1 MHSLENRSFFAS
13 ESEIMSRKPYMVGI
27 TGGSASGKTLFI
39 RRLLDSF
46 SEDQICLLSQDNYY
60 RERHLQPRDEKGYE
74 NFDLPESIDHPLFI
88 RDIEELHK
96 GNVVYKEEY
105 TFNNPNIAPKML
117 QFKPAPV
124 IVVEGIFVFYF
135 PEILKKLDLRV
146 FIDAEEHIKLKRR
159 IKRDGQERGYDL
171 EDVLYRYENH
181 VAPTFDR
188 YIRPFRADA
197 DLIVPNNQSFD
208 HALEVIVSFLA
219 NKITLK

>member
-1 MHSLENRSFFAS
+1 MLK
-13 ESEIMSRKPYMVGI
+13 KPYMVGI

-46 SEDQICLLSQDNYY
+46 GEDQICLLSQDNYY
-60 RERHLQPRDEKGYE
+60 RERHLQPKDEKGYE
-74 NFDLPESIDHPLFI
+74 NFDLPESIDNQQFI
-88 RDIEELHK
+88 KDIEELHN
-96 GNVVYKEEY
+96 GKEDQKLEY
-105 TFNNPNIAPKML
+105 TFNNPNMIPKL
-117 QFKPAPV
+117 LTFKPAPV

-135 PEILKKLDLRV
+135 QEILKKLDLRV

-188 YIRPFRADA
+188 LIRPFKADA
-197 DLIVPNNQSFD
+197 DLIVPNNKSFD
-208 HALEVIVSFLA
+208 HALEVITTFL
-219 NKITLK
+219 NTKIS

>member
-1 MHSLENRSFFAS
+1 LHSLKNWGFFAG
-13 ESEIMSRKPYMVGI
+13 ESEIMLKKPYMVGI

-46 SEDQICLLSQDNYY
+46 GEDQICLLSQDNYY
-60 RERHLQPRDEKGYE
+60 RERHLQPKDEKGYE
-74 NFDLPESIDHPLFI
+74 NFDLPESIDNQQFI
-88 RDIEELHK
+88 KDIEALHN
-96 GNVVYKEEY
+96 GKEVQKLEY
-105 TFNNPNIAPKML
+105 TFNNPNMIPKL
-117 QFKPAPV
+117 LTFKPAPV

-135 PEILKKLDLRV
+135 QEILKKLDLRV

-188 YIRPFRADA
+188 FIRPFKADA
-197 DLIVPNNQSFD
+197 DLIVPNNKSFD
-208 HALEVIVSFLA
+208 HALEVITTFL
-219 NKITLK
+219 NTKIS

>member
-1 MHSLENRSFFAS
+1 MLK
-13 ESEIMSRKPYMVGI
+13 KPYMVGI

-46 SEDQICLLSQDNYY
+46 GEDQICLLSQDNYY
-60 RERHLQPRDEKGYE
+60 RERHLQPKDEKGYE
-74 NFDLPESIDHPLFI
+74 NFDLPESIDNQQFI
-88 RDIEELHK
+88 KDIEALHN
-96 GNVVYKEEY
+96 GKEVQKLEY
-105 TFNNPNIAPKML
+105 TFNNPNMIPKL
-117 QFKPAPV
+117 LTFKPAPV

-135 PEILKKLDLRV
+135 QEILKKLDLRV

-188 YIRPFRADA
+188 FIRPFKADA
-197 DLIVPNNQSFD
+197 DLIVPNNKSFD
-208 HALEVIVSFLA
+208 HALEVIVTFLKSKTGA
-219 NKITLK
+219 N

>member
-1 MHSLENRSFFAS
+1 
-13 ESEIMSRKPYMVGI
+13 MVGI

-60 RERHLQPRDEKGYE
+60 RERHLQPKDEKGYE
-74 NFDLPESIDHPLFI
+74 NFDLPESIDHPQFI
-88 RDIEELHK
+88 QDIEDLQSGKMVEKL
-96 GNVVYKEEY
+96 EY
-105 TFNNPNIAPKML
+105 TFNNPNLVPKML

-135 PEILKKLDLRV
+135 PEILNRLDLRV

-188 YIRPFRADA
+188 FIRPFKADA
-197 DLIVPNNQSFD
+197 DLIVPNNRSFD
-208 HALEVIVSFLA
+208 HALDVIVTFLK
-219 NKITLK
+219 NKIH

>member
-1 MHSLENRSFFAS
+1 LETVENRSFFAG
-13 ESEIMSRKPYMVGI
+13 ETEIMSSKPYMVGI

-60 RERHLQPRDEKGYE
+60 RERHLQPKDEKGYE
-74 NFDLPESIDHPLFI
+74 NFDLPESIDHPQFI
-88 RDIEELHK
+88 QDIEDLQSGKMVEKL
-96 GNVVYKEEY
+96 EY
-105 TFNNPNIAPKML
+105 TFNNPNLVPKML

-135 PEILKKLDLRV
+135 PEILNRLDLRV

-188 YIRPFRADA
+188 FIRPFKADA
-197 DLIVPNNQSFD
+197 DLIVPNNRSFD
-208 HALEVIVSFLA
+208 HALDVIVTFLK
-219 NKITLK
+219 NKIH